1 VPSATDNKGK
11 KMERSLREAFGYRGC
26 LICHVLD
33 KDETDFMAQLQY
45 QTIKE
50 EKVRQDVVSSNGYCN
65 FHFHQMARLASPM
78 GNAVLTKG
86 LIDAEIKEI
95 EKGSFEPTLRI
106 DCLVCRHTEKREDFY
121 LEEFKTLLKERC
133 FRKEYEGTDGL
144 CSPHF
149 RNILNSMYEKEL
161 CQFLLTTQLMHLK
174 LLRIELET
182 FISKVRSTLRD
193 MGVEKNSWWVAI
205 EKWVGKK
212 GLRIRS
218 RSLPES
224 NGPVVNDTC

>member
-1 VPSATDNKGK
+1 
-11 KMERSLREAFGYRGC
+11 MERSLQEAFGYRGC

-50 EKVRQDVVSSNGYCN
+50 ERVRQDVVSSKGYCN
-65 FHFHQMARLASPM
+65 FHFHQMARMASPM

-106 DCLVCRHTEKREDFY
+106 DCLVCKYADEREGFYVKEFGVLLSEKSFQ
-121 LEEFKTLLKERC
+121 
-133 FRKEYEGTDGL
+133 KEYEGTDGL
-144 CSPHF
+144 CRIHLK
-149 RNILNSMYEKEL
+149 RVLNLLKGNDLSR
-161 CQFLLTTQLMHLK
+161 FLVTTQLMHMK
-174 LLRIELET
+174 LLKHELED
-182 FISKVRSTLRD
+182 FVAKVRSTQRE
-193 MGVEKNSWWVAI
+193 MGDEKNSWWVAI

-212 GLRIRS
+212 GLKCTQRNLDS
-218 RSLPES
+218 SKE
-224 NGPVVNDTC
+224 